1 MLLTLATEHKKC
13 LLLLAEYSHQVLQDF
28 CKLVLDYV
36 RKGPSFKLYSV
47 AAHKLEVTPED
58 IRDRVESLVYLL
70 AECCK
75 YKLTD
80 KDFTE
85 LVASLG
91 FTDEKE
97 AVLSKSYTVLKK
109 ELLNALSASS
119 LKLQRYHNLEWR
131 FEVEVAKRSCLD
143 QATPLITL
151 DLALKNIEDS
161 DKVEHVLLQTDPNN
175 LLHLAQELE
184 GAMQVCRGHRI
195 RRYIRTMK

>member
-1 MLLTLATEHKKC
+1 MYAKVPVSSYTALLPINLKLHQKILETELKVWCIYWQNVVNISKK
-13 LLLLAEYSHQVLQDF
+13 SPFLQ
-28 CKLVLDYV
+28 
-36 RKGPSFKLYSV
+36 
-47 AAHKLEVTPED
+47 
-58 IRDRVESLVYLL
+58 
-70 AECCK
+70 
-75 YKLTD
+75 LTD